1 MREEAREEEREKFAN
16 EKRGSPRFTF
26 FFNEQEQMS
35 VGSGERK
42 ISNKRKRKKERR
54 KKEIS
59 N

>member
-1 MREEAREEEREKFAN
+1 MREEARFEREKFAN
-16 EKRGSPRFTF
+16 EKRESPRFII
-26 FFNEQEQMS
+26 FFNEQEQIS
-35 VGSGERK
+35 VESGERK